1 MPAKKNNQNE
11 NSVMMDEFRLA
22 MADFNSAMQ
31 NREDLTIRIAKR
43 TTQIIRF
50 SLLGMILLGV
60 SLFFL
65 IWILTSKMGD
75 ITTHMEDMS
84 SDIKAMRGD
93 FHQVAIS
100 VSSIGSDFASVRKDM
115 GNLTASVENMQI
127 DMTKLNSNVA
137 DMSGN
142 IVTIRRI
149 LAQMDKSIHH
159 MDMSITGMNKNMNI
173 MSRGVIG
180 MSDNIN
186 LMTRDID
193 AMASPMRALPFSR
206 RYNK

>member
-1 MPAKKNNQNE
+1 MPAKKNSQNE
-11 NSVMMDEFRLA
+11 NTVMMEEFRLA

-31 NREDLTIRIAKR
+31 NREDLTVRIAKR

-50 SLLGMILLGV
+50 SLLGMILLGL

-75 ITTHMEDMS
+75 ITTHMEVMS

-100 VSSIGSDFASVRKDM
+100 VGSIGSDFTSVRKDM
-115 GNLTASVENMQI
+115 NNLTASVNTIQI
-127 DMTKLNSNVA
+127 DMTKLNSNVS

-142 IVTIRRI
+142 ILTVRRI

-159 MDMSITGMNKNMNI
+159 MDMSITGMNKSVNI
-173 MSRGVIG
+173 ISRGVIG
-180 MSDNIN
+180 MSDNMN
-186 LMTRDID
+186 RMTHDID
-193 AMASPMRALPFSR
+193 AMAAPMRALPFSK
-206 RYNK
+206 RYK